1 MCEATISQGTSGLPR
16 PHDLLWGLQAGM
28 LEAGAPAWA
37 AAVLDADRP
46 VVVRRAPAR
55 DGWIAVGVR
64 GHGREQRYA
73 TWMPQAAIRRCVQP
87 EQLTRGGEEQGVCA
101 PLRALARL
109 QPQLDALCRQRG
121 LAWGVTGGAGYQLAT
136 GVTVLSE
143 SSDLDL
149 LLRMPRPLE
158 RRQALAL
165 LERLEQ
171 MPCRVDLQLETPAGA
186 ISLREWA
193 SSASRVLL
201 KACSGAWLVGDPW
214 REVAA

>member
-1 MCEATISQGTSGLPR
+1 MHETRLLPQ
-16 PHDLLWGLQAGM
+16 PHDLLWGMCTDRLDA
-28 LEAGAPAWA
+28 AAPTWA
-37 AAVLDADRP
+37 AEVLAAGRP

-64 GHGREQRYA
+64 GHGREQRHA
-73 TWMPQAAIRRCVQP
+73 AWMPRAAIRRRVQP
-87 EQLTRGGEEQGVCA
+87 EQLTGGGEREGVCA
-101 PLRALARL
+101 PLRALALL

-136 GVTVLSE
+136 GVTVLGE
-143 SSDLDL
+143 HSDLDL
-149 LLRMPRPLE
+149 LLRVPRPLE

-171 MPCRVDLQLETPAGA
+171 LPCRVDLQLETPAGA
-186 ISLREWA
+186 VALREWA
-193 SSASRVLL
+193 GSASQVLL
-201 KACSGAWLVGDPW
+201 KACSGARLVGDPW